1 MKAVILSA
9 GYGTRLKPLTD
20 HIPKPL
26 VKVLGI
32 SIIEYTLA
40 FMKRNGIKE
49 VYINR
54 HHHPNLF
61 EGISIPQDLN
71 VHFSHEKD
79 ILGTLGG
86 LMSFKEHLLDDETLV
101 VNGDIIFNFDL
112 KQLNHFHRSKKNV
125 STMVLKNKE
134 SNNVSSVFVDD
145 FNNVV
150 SIGRSAE
157 GIYSEYMFSGIQII
171 NPEFFEKVKSYNSPG
186 CIVRDFY
193 IPYMNEG
200 GRISGF
206 IADGNFL
213 WKELGD
219 LNGYLNTNLAILD
232 LLSRYKLDHQTESF
246 ISDYWFNVRAD
257 KIIESVEGIWLGDG
271 YYIDHSATIIPPVL
285 IGSNSK
291 VMANC
296 VIGPM
301 AVIGDNVVVDHDSQ
315 IKEAVVLDGAHVQN
329 NNLVE
334 KMVISKDFVFNS
346 IKGTEN

>member
-61 EGISIPQDLN
+61 EDISIPPDLN

-125 STMVLKNKE
+125 STMVDRKSTRLN
-134 SNNVSSVFVDD
+134 SSH
-145 FNNVV
+145 
-150 SIGRSAE
+150 R
-157 GIYSEYMFSGIQII
+157 
-171 NPEFFEKVKSYNSPG
+171 
-186 CIVRDFY
+186 
-193 IPYMNEG
+193 
-200 GRISGF
+200 
-206 IADGNFL
+206 L
-213 WKELGD
+213 
-219 LNGYLNTNLAILD
+219 
-232 LLSRYKLDHQTESF
+232 
-246 ISDYWFNVRAD
+246 
-257 KIIESVEGIWLGDG
+257 
-271 YYIDHSATIIPPVL
+271 
-285 IGSNSK
+285 
-291 VMANC
+291 
-296 VIGPM
+296 
-301 AVIGDNVVVDHDSQ
+301 
-315 IKEAVVLDGAHVQN
+315 
-329 NNLVE
+329 
-334 KMVISKDFVFNS
+334 
-346 IKGTEN
+346 